1 MKRFLLACAVLL
13 LGTTAA
19 HGDGGTMLLH
29 QDSGPFTVTVF
40 AAPQPLHVGMADISV
55 MVQDRTNGEVLL
67 DPVIDV
73 ALNQEAPVRLLRAQT
88 GNRLLQA
95 AQVRF
100 PRAGQWTLG
109 ITVQR
114 GRDVAR
120 FRTTCSVEADHSRVV
135 LLWFYLLL
143 PVAVIVLFAVHQV
156 LQARQSR

>member
-1 MKRFLLACAVLL
+1 
-13 LGTTAA
+13 
-19 HGDGGTMLLH
+19 MLLH

-55 MVQDRTNGEVLL
+55 MVQDRNNGEVLL
-67 DPVIDV
+67 DPMIEVNLD
-73 ALNQEAPVRLLRAQT
+73 QEAPVRLLRAQT

-120 FRTTCSVEADHSRVV
+120 LRATCSVEADHSRVV

-143 PVAVIVLFAVHQV
+143 PVAVIVLFAIHQV